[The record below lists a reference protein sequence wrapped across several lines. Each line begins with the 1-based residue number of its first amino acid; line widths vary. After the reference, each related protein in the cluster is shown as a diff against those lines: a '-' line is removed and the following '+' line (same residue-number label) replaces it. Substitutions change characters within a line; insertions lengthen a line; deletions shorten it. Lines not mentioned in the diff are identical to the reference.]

1 MGKVVNMPKPARV
14 PPSDLDAEAAVL
26 SAAMLEPDTIPVA
39 RAILQP
45 PHFYSDAN
53 GRIFG
58 AILQLAAS
66 GKSTDVVMVSGLLR
80 DTGRLDQVGGTPY
93 LAQIVDA
100 TPAVANV
107 ATHAQRVFEKWRVRQ
122 LVSICHKVAAEGY
135 GDFGDVQAFI
145 DNATASLRAI
155 AESSA
160 VKTTVEFLNSE
171 QIFAP
176 LSEPEFVVDQVVR
189 CASVTEIVGY
199 GGGSKTWTAV
209 AMIAAI
215 GAGKP
220 WLGRFPTKQG
230 RVAYLDY
237 ENGSYE
243 MRRRL
248 KAVASSMGLDRI
260 EGVSLAAMPSVYMS
274 DGPAFEKAMLQIAKT
289 HSLIVIDTLKAA
301 SPGVDEN
308 DSNMRSAIDAARRV
322 AESTGCAFVVLVHAK
337 KVSGSV
343 TTIDPREAGRGSS
356 AIFDAADSVLHI
368 TYNEGKPLRVAQ
380 TKARLG
386 KLIDPFEITITD
398 GQNGAVLVQAS
409 DIETDE
415 QSTAAASAQ
424 ARARFEALCDRV
436 LEAVRSSPGATGRL
450 IRQLVSGARSE
461 SIIAALEHLEQHG
474 AVRNAGNSK
483 GAKWF
488 PMPGRTTHPKDEW
501 EGVGEDV

>member
-1 MGKVVNMPKPARV
+1 MSNVVNMRKPARV

-26 SAAMLEPDTIPVA
+26 SAAMLEPETIAVT

-45 PHFYSDAN
+45 AHFYADAN
-53 GRIFG
+53 ARIFS
-58 AILQLAAS
+58 AILQLVAA
-66 GKSTDVVMVSGLLR
+66 GKPTDIVMVAGMLR
-80 DTGRLDQVGGTPY
+80 DTGRLDQIGGTPY
-93 LAQIVDA
+93 LAQIADA

-107 ATHAQRVFEKWRVRQ
+107 AIHAQRVFEKWRVRQ
-122 LVSICHKVAAEGY
+122 VQSLCHKVAAEGY

-145 DNATASLRAI
+145 DNASMSLRAI

-160 VKTTVEFLNSE
+160 TKTTVEFLNSD

-176 LSEPEFVVDQVVR
+176 LLEPDFVVDQVVR
-189 CASVTEIVGY
+189 RASVTEIVGY

-209 AMIAAI
+209 AMIASIA
-215 GAGKP
+215 AGKP
-220 WLGRFPTKQG
+220 WLGRFPTKQS

-237 ENGSYE
+237 ENGQYE

-248 KAVASSMGLDRI
+248 KAVASSFGLEHID
-260 EGVSLAAMPSVYMS
+260 GVSLAAMPSVYMS

-289 HSLIVIDTLKAA
+289 HSIIVIDTLKAA

-322 AESTGCAFVVLVHAK
+322 AEATGCAFVVLVHAK
-337 KVSGSV
+337 KTSGSA
-343 TTIDPREAGRGSS
+343 TAIDPREAGRGSS

-368 TYNEGKPLRVAQ
+368 TYNEGKPLRVTQ

-398 GQNGAVLVQAS
+398 GENGAVLVKAS

-415 QSTAAASAQ
+415 ESAAAVSAQ

-436 LEAVRSSPGATGRL
+436 LEAVRANPGSSGGL
-450 IRQLVSGARSE
+450 IRQVVSGQRGQVFD
-461 SIIAALEHLEQHG
+461 ALELLERHG
-474 AVRNAGNSK
+474 AVRNAGS
-483 GAKWF
+483 ARHPKWF
-488 PMPGRTTHPKDEW
+488 PIGKRTPKPDDEW
-501 EGVGEDV
+501 GDLADN